1 MDSAWADF
9 EMPIAIK
16 PEIPPFDAA
25 GFFEYLE
32 LLDAG
37 VAAYKDVGE
46 TNVETEEM
54 ERAED

>member
-1 MDSAWADF
+1 
-9 EMPIAIK
+9 MPIAIK